1 MKNVVIVAARILK
14 WFYAYEAINI
24 LFRILPSK
32 YIISILSY
40 FGANIGKGIRIQ
52 SPFIIHNADQKTP
65 IYSNLSIGDGC
76 YIGRDCI
83 FDLMGKIT
91 IGQKVTISHRAVLNT
106 HTNAGNSPL
115 TNGLLIISSGNIEIN
130 DGVYLGSN
138 TTILEN
144 VKIGKE
150 VIIGSKSLVNTNVP
164 DRVTAFGIPCKV
176 NKKNNSSNDN

>member
-1 MKNVVIVAARILK
+1 MKNFVIIAARILK

-32 YIISILSY
+32 YITFILSY

-52 SPFIIHNADQKTP
+52 PPFIIHNADQKSP
-65 IYSNLSIGDGC
+65 IFSNLSIGDGC

-106 HTNAGNSPL
+106 HTNAGNSPVA
-115 TNGLLIISSGNIEIN
+115 NGPLIISSGNIEIN

-144 VKIGKE
+144 VKIGQQT
-150 VIIGSKSLVNTNVP
+150 IIGSKSLVNKNIP
-164 DRVTAFGIPCKV
+164 DKVTAFGVPCKV
-176 NKKNNSSNDN
+176 NKQNKNDN